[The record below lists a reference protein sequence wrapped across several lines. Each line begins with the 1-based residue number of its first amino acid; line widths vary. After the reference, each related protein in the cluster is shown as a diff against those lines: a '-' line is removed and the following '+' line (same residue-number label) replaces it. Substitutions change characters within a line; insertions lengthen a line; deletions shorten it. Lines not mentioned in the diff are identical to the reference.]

1 MAVAAIDTHAH
12 VFARGLPLAAR
23 RRYAPQY
30 DATLPHYLAQL
41 DAHAI
46 SHGVLVQPSFL
57 GTDCSYLLAA
67 LAQEPQRLRGVVVI
81 DPATDCAKVD
91 ALHHVGVVGMRL
103 NLFDQPNPDFA
114 RTDWQQTLAAIARL
128 GWHVEVHVEA
138 RRLEHVVPPLLD
150 KGINVVIDHL
160 GRPDPAL
167 GIADPGF
174 RYLLTLGFTRQVW
187 VKLSGAYRIGY
198 GAQGEVLKAFNTLD
212 GHGIKLLASV
222 GIASAIIT
230 GRQSEI
236 VASRAKELG
245 IAHLYQGVHDKTT
258 AFAQLLE
265 VTGLAAGNCA
275 YMGDDWP
282 DLAVMTRVGFA
293 AAPANAHPEVI
304 ARAHWVAEA
313 QGGQGAVREVC
324 DTLLRAQHHY
334 DALLAS
340 ACGI

>member
-1 MAVAAIDTHAH
+1 MTTAALSTS
-12 VFARGLPLAAR
+12 LSSPLS
-23 RRYAPQY
+23 
-30 DATLPHYLAQL
+30 TLERAQRVRLAIF
-41 DAHAI
+41 DVD
-46 SHGVLVQPSFL
+46 GVL
-57 GTDCSYLLAA
+57 TD
-67 LAQEPQRLRGVVVI
+67 
-81 DPATDCAKVD
+81 
-91 ALHHVGVVGMRL
+91 
-103 NLFDQPNPDFA
+103 
-114 RTDWQQTLAAIARL
+114 ARL
-128 GWHVEVHVEA
+128 
-138 RRLEHVVPPLLD
+138 
-150 KGINVVIDHL
+150 
-160 GRPDPAL
+160 
-167 GIADPGF
+167 
-174 RYLLTLGFTRQVW
+174 Y
-187 VKLSGAYRIGY
+187 Y

-230 GRQSEI
+230 GRRSDI

-245 IAHLYQGVHDKTT
+245 IAHLYQGAHDKTA

-265 VTGLAAGNCA
+265 VTGLAAGDCA

-340 ACGI
+340 ACGT

>member
-1 MAVAAIDTHAH
+1 MAKVETPVALAVAAIDTHAH

-81 DPATDCAKVD
+81 DSAADCAKLD
-91 ALHHVGVVGMRL
+91 ALQRVGVVGIRL
-103 NLFDQPNPDFA
+103 NLFDQPNPDFTRA
-114 RTDWQQTLAAIARL
+114 DWQQTLAAIARL

-138 RRLEHVVPPLLD
+138 RRLEDVVPPLLD
-150 KGINVVIDHL
+150 KGINVVIDHF

-198 GAQGEVLKAFNTLD
+198 GAQGEVTAIAAMPLLKA
-212 GHGIKLLASV
+212 
-222 GIASAIIT
+222 
-230 GRQSEI
+230 
-236 VASRAKELG
+236 
-245 IAHLYQGVHDKTT
+245 
-258 AFAQLLE
+258 AFGTDRL
-265 VTGLAAGNCA
+265 VWGS
-275 YMGDDWP
+275 DWP
-282 DLAVMTRVGFA
+282 HTQFEQTQDY
-293 AAPANAHPEVI
+293 
-304 ARAHWVAEA
+304 ARPV
-313 QGGQGAVREVC
+313 
-324 DTLLRAQHHY
+324 TLLRALLPDPQERRAVLV
-334 DALLAS
+334 DTAAALFKFV
-340 ACGI
+340 